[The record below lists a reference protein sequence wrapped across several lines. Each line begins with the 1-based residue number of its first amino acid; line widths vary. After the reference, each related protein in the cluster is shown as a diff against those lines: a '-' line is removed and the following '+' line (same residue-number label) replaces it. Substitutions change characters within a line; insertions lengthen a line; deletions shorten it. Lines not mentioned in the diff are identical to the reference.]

1 MHQKSQ
7 SYDVWFLRYGLR
19 KTDFLSYWAIFAL
32 LSPNDPKYQNFEKM
46 KKLPGDII
54 LLHIHVH
61 HKWRSYDIWFWNARC
76 NRHIFC
82 HFGSFFALLPPINL
96 DNRNF
101 EKMKNSERYYH
112 FTNVYQKWQSFDGW
126 ILRYHGIIGVH
137 SPPLNLGPPLIT
149 KLQVPLN
156 LSGRTFSYFRPLY
169 QYLYR
174 TL

>member
-1 MHQKSQ
+1 MIYSSCDTEQNRLQLIIFDHFFPFYPPKNPTNRDIIILHLCTKNLQFL
-7 SYDVWFLRYGLR
+7 SYRLR

-101 EKMKNSERYYH
+101 EKMKKLREIL
-112 FTNVYQKWQSFDGW
+112 SF
-126 ILRYHGIIGVH
+126 HKCVPKMTIIWWMDPEISWHHWG
-137 SPPLNLGPPLIT
+137 S
-149 KLQVPLN
+149 
-156 LSGRTFSYFRPLY
+156 
-169 QYLYR
+169 
-174 TL
+174 

>member
-1 MHQKSQ
+1 MDWERQ
-7 SYDVWFLRYGLR
+7 
-19 KTDFLSYWAIFAL
+19 
-32 LSPNDPKYQNFEKM
+32 
-46 KKLPGDII
+46 
-54 LLHIHVH
+54 
-61 HKWRSYDIWFWNARC
+61 
-76 NRHIFC
+76 IFC
-82 HFGSFFALLPPINL
+82 HIGPFLLFYLLMTPNIKILKKWKNCREILSFYTYMCTINEDHMIYGFEMQDATDIFFVILGHFLPFYPLSTWTIEIL
-96 DNRNF
+96 
-101 EKMKNSERYYH
+101 KKWKNSERYYH

-149 KLQVPLN
+149 KLQVPLT